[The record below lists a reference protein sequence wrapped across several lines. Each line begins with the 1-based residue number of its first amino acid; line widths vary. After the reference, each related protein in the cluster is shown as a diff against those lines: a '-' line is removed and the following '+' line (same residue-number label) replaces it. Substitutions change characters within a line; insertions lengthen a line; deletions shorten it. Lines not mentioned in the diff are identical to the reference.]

1 MQGNMNNL
9 SSGICA
15 SILPSVP
22 MGMTSAPMEI
32 NYISP
37 SELEQILSKILGTKT
52 SEELKEIK
60 KIYSNYYGRNLDND
74 VAMNTS
80 GDFQRI
86 LLALL
91 QCKGSS
97 SLTFNKERCK
107 SDAEKLYKLGE
118 DNWAEN
124 IELIYNIFTT
134 RSPSDLSQIYQYF
147 KAKAGKGIMSAIAK
161 EFSGN
166 TYSLLSR
173 IISSRIYSSQYFADS
188 IHRIISQNLPNN
200 NLNPNTQNMNN
211 GVNNNSNKLNNN
223 INYMYNPNS
232 NNNINNNFN
241 NNQIN
246 MNTNLTNNSNNLN
259 LNSFS
264 QQEQMQNSMN
274 TTCTTTLTQNSSG
287 QSSFISPSFVK
298 LKFKLNL
305 NLISLK

>member
-1 MQGNMNNL
+1 MQDNMNNPMMAQ
-9 SSGICA
+9 SINFGI
-15 SILPSVP
+15 
-22 MGMTSAPMEI
+22 TSAPMES

-118 DNWAEN
+118 GNWAEN

-147 KAKAGKGIMSAIAK
+147 KAKSGKGIMSAIAK

-211 GVNNNSNKLNNN
+211 GVNNNSNNLNNN
-223 INYMYNPNS
+223 FNYMPNLNS

-246 MNTNLTNNSNNLN
+246 NNTNLTNNNLN
-259 LNSFS
+259 LSSFS
-264 QQEQMQNSMN
+264 QQGQMQNSMN
-274 TTCTTTLTQNSSG
+274 TTCTTNYTQNSSG
-287 QSSFISPSFVK
+287 
-298 LKFKLNL
+298 
-305 NLISLK
+305 

>member
-1 MQGNMNNL
+1 MQGNMSNL
-9 SSGICA
+9 GMGA

-22 MGMTSAPMEI
+22 MGIPSAPMEI
-32 NYISP
+32 NYITP

-97 SLTFNKERCK
+97 SLTFNKDRCK

-118 DNWAEN
+118 GNWAEN

-134 RSPSDLSQIYQYF
+134 RSPSDLSQIYQYS
-147 KAKAGKGIMSAIAK
+147 KAKAGKGIMSAIVK

-200 NLNPNTQNMNN
+200 NLNPNT
-211 GVNNNSNKLNNN
+211 SE
-223 INYMYNPNS
+223 Y
-232 NNNINNNFN
+232 
-241 NNQIN
+241 
-246 MNTNLTNNSNNLN
+246 
-259 LNSFS
+259 
-264 QQEQMQNSMN
+264 E
-274 TTCTTTLTQNSSG
+274 
-287 QSSFISPSFVK
+287 
-298 LKFKLNL
+298 
-305 NLISLK
+305 